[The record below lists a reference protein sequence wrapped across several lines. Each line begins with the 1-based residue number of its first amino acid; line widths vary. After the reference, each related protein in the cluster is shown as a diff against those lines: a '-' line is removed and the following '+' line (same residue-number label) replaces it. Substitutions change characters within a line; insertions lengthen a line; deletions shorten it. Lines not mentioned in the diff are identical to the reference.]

1 MVYTLYCILSHCYHG
16 NTAKHDDAAA
26 EHVYVYMNA
35 HNCMLNMMLRRSSS
49 MLSRFEEL
57 FIEPQARPQR
67 LVHKAFRGLQTVQI
81 VHVPLEAEPG
91 KMP

>member
-1 MVYTLYCILSHCYHG
+1 
-16 NTAKHDDAAA
+16 
-26 EHVYVYMNA
+26 
-35 HNCMLNMMLRRSSS
+35 MLNMMLRRSSS